1 MNTLHYI
8 YDPMCGWCYA
18 AAPLIAA
25 ARRIDGLNI
34 EMHAGGM
41 WLGDQVKKV
50 TPQLRGYV
58 LSNDERI
65 AQLTGQPFGEGY
77 KNGLLTNT
85 QAVLDS
91 EPPIRAVLAAQQ
103 LAGKGLDCLAA
114 IQTAHFVEGREVSRL
129 ATLSDIAESLGLNRA
144 EFEQQFAGVA
154 WQNHLQQSHQ
164 LMGQWGIQGYPSLL
178 LQRGDEWGSINH
190 SAFYGHPDDFAEQ
203 LKELIGVAA

>member
-25 ARRIDGLNI
+25 ACRIDGLTI
-34 EMHAGGM
+34 EMHAGGL

-50 TPQLRGYV
+50 TPELRGYV

-91 EPPIRAVLAAQQ
+91 EPPIRAILVAQQ
-103 LAGKGLDCLAA
+103 MAGKGLDFLAA

-129 ATLSDIAESLGLNRA
+129 ATLSDIAESLGLNRT
-144 EFEQQFAGVA
+144 EFEQQFTSVA
-154 WQNHLQQSHQ
+154 WQSHLQQSHQ
-164 LMGQWGIQGYPSLL
+164 LMAQWGMQGYPSML
-178 LQRGDEWGSINH
+178 LQRGEALGSINH
-190 SAFYGHPDDFAEQ
+190 SAFYGHPDEFAEQ
-203 LKELIGVAA
+203 LQQLIQGAA